1 MSTDN
6 NTVNQCLRTVWQRS
20 QRKHALAGLLA
31 FARWFLPLFVAVI
44 IIDRYTYFPG
54 WLRALAAI
62 VLLVVALRQALRQGW
77 GKLQAFHAT
86 RVAKQVEKANGG
98 MDSLL
103 VTAVEFEER
112 GAAPGTS
119 ADMWQL
125 AVSQAQ
131 KAAADVEPRKV
142 VKLGELKK
150 PLQLAGGILAVF
162 VLIAILNGSFLA
174 AGLGRLFTP
183 WLDIP
188 YPTDTKIHLGEGELV
203 IKEGAPAD
211 VGIRLSGEIPKTA
224 KLAIQ
229 TGKGRPREI
238 EIDVVDGLATYKLA
252 SASRDFSYRV
262 KAGDARSD
270 WRSVR
275 VIKAPRLAKVA
286 VALDFPDYI
295 ERETQTVEALTLTV
309 PEQTKVGWKLTLD
322 SPIRKATLHRD
333 GEEDLPLEIGEDGRT
348 LTLAETAN
356 ASRGYSFSW
365 TEDTHGFDFT
375 SPRYFL
381 QVASDQVPRIE
392 LTKPETNLVALLNR
406 PLQLAVRAQD
416 DHGIGAT
423 TITYRVNRRPEKVLK
438 LDEPVQN
445 GQGEQI
451 LGWDYRKELADLQ
464 VGDSVSFVVEV
475 ADKYPGEGGPHK
487 VRTET
492 RRISF
497 LSREDYLAEITKQ
510 MDRLL
515 TRVRTLYRQE
525 RAAHEL
531 VSGLNPKADSY
542 LPTCQLEAI
551 RQEMVRE
558 QLVATAD
565 EVQALLDDLAANQIS
580 DAVESDM
587 LTALQS
593 DLRLIANEEVVRAA
607 DLLRAQVG
615 ANTRDPLPAI
625 AAVNKAARELA
636 ELVMQLGIDASR
648 EVFARETH
656 MLANELAG
664 LRLRLIHADA
674 KGAKGTKGDE
684 GAKDIEAIAFA
695 HEEVATWTEEL
706 LANLTK
712 HMDYEKKALHVLGL
726 SRRIHALRTGGL
738 SDSLR
743 AAAKLTRD
751 GKIAAAAA
759 TQYPCIRSLVEAEFT
774 MRQGSEFAQMRE
786 LREQV
791 AAVIAG
797 QQKLNEDSKQSED
810 LGLLAQRQS
819 KLRDQLVLAK
829 LPTIPA
835 PRPTLFDLAPM
846 PEPPS
851 DDRRLAAEA
860 AMAKALAS
868 FEAKSKDEAL
878 KSQSEALAAV
888 KEFGAILEAWS
899 VELAQMSLGVSADV
913 SDATDRVGICEQLE
927 AKQVA
932 LLVKTE
938 EAALDEKNPP
948 ALLDDQQGLLEEVES
963 LREEIAGGDKGAPR
977 NLLPLVGRL
986 DAVAKAMKESVALL
1000 KAKKIE
1006 AALEPQEKAADALAQ
1021 ALALSQQQLAQFNKL
1036 QALIGFKQSV
1046 GSATA
1051 GMEDVLGGQKDL
1063 IAATKVADEKQLEA
1077 LLAPQKNLL
1086 TCLSDI
1092 APSLDLVASR
1102 MDVGTPLVFAAS
1114 DVEDAL
1120 IAMEDGDAEDA
1131 ADIMGI
1137 ALESLTKVQGLVGE
1151 IAVQTGYIAEIV
1163 EYLNGAQSDA
1173 ALFAFR
1179 QRGLRET
1186 KPDDLLARQQ
1196 ALLSETDAYSRVLI
1210 EVAGNTDFDRL
1221 DEKLKQKF
1229 EGLDMSINF
1238 GTAASAMKEA
1248 VALLKAGQDATDV
1261 MLAAEK
1267 ALRNNAGQMSVIIE
1281 MLNGLPSA
1289 VVTNVEPPEL
1299 HRLIDILD
1307 IAAKQRVLLRETHG
1321 AAAKDLNGLASRQE
1335 NITDKLAK
1343 TNAGDKADPALN
1355 PIHADMKAVAAAL
1368 KAGNK
1373 DQATKAQKA
1382 ADAKMR
1388 HYIIQWA
1395 LILNTAIPP
1404 GSSSDDVIPPESETN
1419 DLYESDTAGFV
1430 SDFVSGEGPE
1440 DKESEWE
1447 ILGERNRAALNQNFA
1462 RELPLEY
1469 RATLK
1474 NYYERVAK

>member
-6 NTVNQCLRTVWQRS
+6 NTVNQCLRAVWQRS
-20 QRKHALAGLLA
+20 QRKHAISGLLA

-77 GKLQAFHAT
+77 GKLQAFQAT

-142 VKLGELKK
+142 VKLGDLKR
-150 PLQLAGGILAVF
+150 PLQLAGGILGVF

-174 AGLGRLFTP
+174 AGLGRIFAP
-183 WLDIP
+183 WMDIA
-188 YPTDTKIHLGEGELV
+188 YPTDTLIESAKGELV
-203 IKEGAPAD
+203 IKEGAPAN
-211 VGIRLSGEIPKTA
+211 VQIKLAGEVPKSV
-224 KLAIQ
+224 KFAIQ
-229 TGKGRPREI
+229 TGEGRPREI
-238 EIDVVDGLATYKLA
+238 EIEVLDGVASYELV

-270 WRSVR
+270 WRRVR
-275 VIKAPRLAKVA
+275 VIKSPRLAEVG
-286 VALDFPDYI
+286 VSLDYPDYI
-295 ERETQTVEALTLTV
+295 DRDTETLEALTLTV
-309 PEQTKVGWKLTLD
+309 PEETKVSWKLTLD

-392 LTKPETNLVALLNR
+392 LIKPETNLVALLNR
-406 PLQLAVRAQD
+406 PMQLAVRAQD

-438 LDEPVQN
+438 LDEPVKN
-445 GQGEQI
+445 GQGEQV
-451 LGWDYRKELADLQ
+451 LDWDYRKELADLQ

-487 VRTET
+487 ARTET

-565 EVQALLDDLAANQIS
+565 EVQALLDDLAANQVS

-587 LTALQS
+587 LIALQK
-593 DLRLIANEEVVRAA
+593 DLRLIANEDVVRAA

-615 ANTRDPLPAI
+615 AKTRDPLPAI
-625 AAVNKAARELA
+625 AAVNKAARQLA
-636 ELVMQLGIDASR
+636 ELVMQRGIDASR

-674 KGAKGTKGDE
+674 KGAE
-684 GAKDIEAIAFA
+684 GNKDVEAIALA
-695 HEEVATWTEEL
+695 HEEVAAWTEEL

-712 HMDYEKKALHVLGL
+712 HMDYEKKALYVLGL
-726 SRRIHALRTGGL
+726 NRRIHALRTGGL
-738 SDSLR
+738 GDSLR
-743 AAAKLTRD
+743 VAAKLTRD
-751 GKIAAAAA
+751 GKKAEAAA
-759 TQYPCIRSLVEAEFT
+759 TQYPYIRSLVEAEFT
-774 MRQGSEFAQMRE
+774 MRQGSQFAQMRE

-797 QQKLNEDSKQSED
+797 QQKLNEDSKQAED
-810 LGLLAQRQS
+810 LGQIAQRQAV
-819 KLRDQLVLAK
+819 LRDQLVLAK
-829 LPTIPA
+829 LPAIPA
-835 PRPTLFDLAPM
+835 PRPTLFDLAPL
-846 PEPPS
+846 PVPPS
-851 DDRRLAAEA
+851 NDKRLAAEA
-860 AMAKALAS
+860 AMARSLAALSNAS
-868 FEAKSKDEAL
+868 RDEAL
-878 KSQSEALAAV
+878 KSQNEALVAAQ
-888 KEFGAILEAWS
+888 EFGAILENWL
-899 VELAQMSLGVSADV
+899 VELAQISLGVSADV

-963 LREEIAGGDKGAPR
+963 FREEIAEGDKGVSR

-1006 AALEPQEKAADALAQ
+1006 AALEPQEKSADALAE
-1021 ALALSQQQLAQFNKL
+1021 ALTLSQQQLAQFNKL

-1046 GSATA
+1046 GNATA
-1051 GMEDVLGGQKDL
+1051 GMEDVLGGQSDL
-1063 IAATKVADEKQLEA
+1063 IAATKAADEKQLEA

-1137 ALESLTKVQGLVGE
+1137 ALQSLTKVQGLVGE
-1151 IAVQTGYIAEIV
+1151 IAVQTGYVAEIV

-1173 ALFAFR
+1173 TFLAFR
-1179 QRGLRET
+1179 QRALRENGHEN
-1186 KPDDLLARQQ
+1186 LLALQQ
-1196 ALLSETDAYSRVLI
+1196 ALLSETETYSRVLI
-1210 EVAGNTDFDRL
+1210 EVAGNTDFERL
-1221 DEKLKQKF
+1221 DEKLKEKF
-1229 EGLDMSINF
+1229 EDLDMSINF

-1248 VALLKAGQDATDV
+1248 VALLKAGEDATDA

-1281 MLNGLPSA
+1281 MLNGVPSA

-1321 AAAKDLNGLASRQE
+1321 AADKDLGMLAKRQDE
-1335 NITDKLAK
+1335 INEKLAT
-1343 TNAGDKADPALN
+1343 TNTGDKADPALN
-1355 PIHADMKAVAAAL
+1355 PIDADMQAVAAAL
-1368 KAGNK
+1368 KAGKK
-1373 DQATKAQKA
+1373 DDASQAQKA

-1404 GSSSDDVIPPESETN
+1404 GSSSDIVPPESETT
-1419 DLYESDTAGFV
+1419 DLYETDTAGFV

>member
-6 NTVNQCLRTVWQRS
+6 NTVNQCLRAVWQRS
-20 QRKHALAGLLA
+20 QRKHAIAGLLA

-150 PLQLAGGILAVF
+150 PLQLAGGILGVF

-211 VGIRLSGEIPKTA
+211 VDIRLSGEIPKTA

-238 EIDVVDGLATYKLA
+238 EIDVVDGLATYELT

-275 VIKAPRLAKVA
+275 VIKAPRLAEVA

-295 ERETQTVEALTLTV
+295 ERETQIVEALTLTV

-392 LTKPETNLVALLNR
+392 LTRPETNLVALLNR
-406 PLQLAVRAQD
+406 PMQLAVRAQD

-451 LGWDYRKELADLQ
+451 LDWDYRKELPDLQ

-515 TRVRTLYRQE
+515 NRVRALYRLE

-565 EVQALLDDLAANQIS
+565 EVQALLDDLAANQIT
-580 DAVESDM
+580 DALESDM
-587 LTALQS
+587 LTTLQS

-615 ANTRDPLPAI
+615 AKSRDPLPAI

-636 ELVMQLGIDASR
+636 ELVMQRGIDASR

-664 LRLRLIHADA
+664 LRLRLIDADADA
-674 KGAKGTKGDE
+674 KDAKGDKGDE
-684 GAKDIEAIAFA
+684 DIEAIALA
-695 HEEVATWTEEL
+695 HEEVAAWTEEL
-706 LANLTK
+706 LANLNK
-712 HMDYEKKALHVLGL
+712 HMDYEKKALYVLGL

-738 SDSLR
+738 GDSLR
-743 AAAKLTRD
+743 AAAKLARD
-751 GKIAAAAA
+751 GKMAEAAA
-759 TQYPCIRSLVEAEFT
+759 TQYPHIRSLVEAEFT

-797 QQKLNEDSKQSED
+797 QQKLNEDSKQAED
-810 LGLLAQRQS
+810 LGQLAQRQAV
-819 KLRDQLVLAK
+819 LRDQLVLAK
-829 LPTIPA
+829 LPSIPA
-835 PRPTLFDLAPM
+835 PRPTLFDLAPI

-851 DDRRLAAEA
+851 NDRRLAAEA
-860 AMAKALAS
+860 AMASSLAALKNTS
-868 FEAKSKDEAL
+868 RDEAL
-878 KSQSEALAAV
+878 KSQNEALAAAQ
-888 KEFGAILEAWS
+888 EFGAILEKWS

-932 LLVKTE
+932 LIVRTE

-986 DAVAKAMKESVALL
+986 DAVTGAMKESVALL

-1006 AALEPQEKAADALAQ
+1006 AALEPQEKAADALSQ
-1021 ALALSQQQLAQFNKL
+1021 ALTLSQQQLAQFNKL

-1046 GSATA
+1046 GNATA

-1151 IAVQTGYIAEIV
+1151 IAVQTGYVAEIV

-1173 ALFAFR
+1173 AFFAFR

-1186 KPDDLLARQQ
+1186 RPDDLLAGQQ

-1221 DEKLKQKF
+1221 DEKLKEKF

-1248 VALLKAGQDATDV
+1248 VALLRSGQDTTDA

-1267 ALRNNAGQMSVIIE
+1267 ALRNNAAQLGVIIE

-1307 IAAKQRVLLRETHG
+1307 IAAKQRVLLRETAG
-1321 AAAKDLNGLASRQE
+1321 AKDLNDLVSRQE
-1335 NITDKLAK
+1335 KIADKLAK
-1343 TNAGDKADPALN
+1343 TNTGDKADPALN
-1355 PIHADMKAVAAAL
+1355 PIQADMQAITAAL

-1373 DQATKAQKA
+1373 DQATKVQKA

-1404 GSSSDDVIPPESETN
+1404 GSSSSDVIPPESETN
-1419 DLYESDTAGFV
+1419 DLYETDTAGFV